1 MTKRMIAYWVIPPEA
16 DAEFVAGMEEVL
28 ETYAQAYDPAH
39 PVLCMDEQPVQLI
52 RETRPPLPATQEH
65 PARVD
70 YEYERAGTASIF
82 MFAEPLSGF
91 RQATARP
98 QRTKVDWALEVA
110 HLLDTRYTDCER
122 ITLGCDNLNT
132 HTQGAFYEAFEPDRA
147 RAYLRRLAFCHTPKH
162 GSWLNI
168 AECELSCM
176 TSQCLRGRRIGE
188 LAELQSEICLWSE
201 KTNAKQRGVD
211 WQFQI
216 DDARQKLKRLYPK
229 IKT

>member
-1 MTKRMIAYWVIPPEA
+1 MIASWVIPPEA

-39 PVLCMDEQPVQLI
+39 PVLGMDEQPVQLI

-70 YEYERAGTASIF
+70 SEYERAGTASIV

-91 RQATARP
+91 RPATARP
-98 QRTKVDWALEVA
+98 QRTTVDGALEVA
-110 HLLDTRYTDCER
+110 QWLDTRDTDGAR
-122 ITLGCDNLNT
+122 ITLVCDNLNT
-132 HTQGAFYEAFEPDRA
+132 HTKGAVDEAFEPARA
-147 RAYLRRLAFCHTPKH
+147 RAYRRRLECCHTPKH
-162 GSWLNI
+162 GSWLNR
-168 AECELSCM
+168 AACERSGM

-201 KTNAKQRGVD
+201 KTHAKQRGVA
-211 WQFQI
+211 WPFQI
-216 DDARQKLKRLYPK
+216 DDARQKLNRLYPK
-229 IKT
+229 LKT